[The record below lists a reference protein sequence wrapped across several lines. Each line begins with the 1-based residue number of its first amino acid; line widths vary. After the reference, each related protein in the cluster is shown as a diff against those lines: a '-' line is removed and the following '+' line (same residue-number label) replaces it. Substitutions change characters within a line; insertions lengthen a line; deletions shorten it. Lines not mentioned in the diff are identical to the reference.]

1 MRRLIFLII
10 IMTFVVCNVAIFSNS
25 VAYALQYKGE
35 AGEKGVDLTRE
46 SGKGQK
52 SRKSIG
58 KEEGVIL
65 LDKNEEKLRIIY
77 EKKDAPSLPQPT
89 EGK

>member
-10 IMTFVVCNVAIFSNS
+10 IMTFVVCNMAIFSNS
-25 VAYALQYKGE
+25 NAYALQYNGE
-35 AGEKGVDLTRE
+35 AGEKEVDLTRK

-52 SRKSIG
+52 SGKSLE

-77 EKKDAPSLPQPT
+77 EKKDAPRLPQ
-89 EGK
+89 

>member
-10 IMTFVVCNVAIFSNS
+10 IMTFVVCNMAIFSNS
-25 VAYALQYKGE
+25 NTYALQYKGE
-35 AGEKGVDLTRE
+35 AGEKEVDLTRE

-52 SRKSIG
+52 FKKSIE
-58 KEEGVIL
+58 KEEDVIL
-65 LDKNEEKLRIIY
+65 LDKREEKLRIIY
-77 EKKDAPSLPQPT
+77 EKKDVPNLPQPT